1 MSKRTMIS
9 VEDMKIGRVYAE
21 AAYAASKA
29 KGGAADL
36 ADELDGIV
44 AELLDKNSRLQAFFL
59 VGSISRDQRQKLL
72 ESAFKDRIGDGTYRL
87 LSTLNHHDRLGVV
100 RAVAAQVRKMVGDAS
115 GVVKAVVTTASKLSP
130 EQAGKLERV
139 LQTGLN
145 AKPDIEYKVDPAVL
159 GGVKVAVGETV
170 YDDTV
175 QSNLGRL
182 REGILTRSP

>member
-1 MSKRTMIS
+1 MTKQANIS
-9 VEDMKIGRVYAE
+9 IEDMKIGRVYAE
-21 AAYAASKA
+21 AAYAASK
-29 KGGAADL
+29 GNAAEL
-36 ADELDGIV
+36 ADELDGVV

-59 VGSISRDQRQKLL
+59 VGSISRAQRQTLL
-72 ESAFKDRIGDGTYRL
+72 ESAFKDRVGDGTYRL
-87 LSTLNHHDRLGVV
+87 LSTLNQHDRLGVV
-100 RAVAAQVRKMVGDAS
+100 RAVAAQLRKMVSAAA

-130 EQAGKLERV
+130 EQAGKLER
-139 LQTGLN
+139 LLEAGLK
-145 AKPDIEYKVDPAVL
+145 AKPEIEFKIDPAVL